1 MATVINNPSGT
12 TTDSATN
19 GVGVV
24 LAILLLLALV
34 FALVYYGIPS
44 ARNAFSTNVNVP
56 RSIDVN
62 VNNPGTDVAP
72 QQ

>member
-1 MATVINNPSGT
+1 MATVINNPGGT
-12 TTDSATN
+12 TTDSTTN

-24 LAILLLLALV
+24 LAIILLLALV

-44 ARNAFSTNVNVP
+44 ARRAFSTNVNVP

-62 VNNPGTDVAP
+62 INNPGTSTT
-72 QQ
+72 Q

>member
-12 TTDSATN
+12 ADSTTN

-24 LAILLLLALV
+24 LSIVLLLALV

-44 ARNAFSTNVNVP
+44 ARRAFTTNVNVP
-56 RSIDVN
+56 RSVDVN
-62 VNNPGTDVAP
+62 INNPDTVTE
-72 QQ
+72 

>member
-12 TTDSATN
+12 TDSTTN

-24 LAILLLLALV
+24 LSIVLLLALV

-44 ARNAFSTNVNVP
+44 ARRAFTTNVNVP
-56 RSIDVN
+56 RSVDVN
-62 VNNPGTDVAP
+62 INNPDTVTE
-72 QQ
+72 